1 MEKVKEE
8 GVDKKMKNTTRHAI
22 GIAIIIL
29 IALVSWA
36 LVDTVGKEKYSN
48 LGIEEYEK
56 GNYDK
61 AIEYFTMAIEL
72 TPNNAIAYHNR
83 GLAYLKTGSKYTP
96 EGKASLEKAIS
107 DYSKAVELKPDYVE
121 AYYHRGVARI
131 EFIHFYDKPFSQ
143 AENEMFN
150 EGLNDFNKAL
160 ELDGTFYLSYS
171 GMGNAYDRYGEF
183 DEAVKWYNKAL
194 DNENKILQ
202 KRGKEA
208 LAGIY
213 YSRGRA
219 YQRVEDPQA
228 IQDYEKSL
236 EYDPNFDIT
245 LGHLASI
252 YSSIGKYEDA
262 LELYDRSVDI
272 KESQPVLGLWDFHT
286 WDGRG
291 VCYYKLGEY
300 DKAIQD
306 LNKAIEVGRRPI
318 LPAYLYLGK
327 TFLAMEDDTKAG
339 EYFEE
344 VTGICTDAIEKIE
357 KGEQVWLYPS
367 EVYALYNIRGLAYI
381 EFEEYDKAI
390 SDFERVVQLSPD
402 FPRGHTYYY
411 VDGRKN
417 IGIAYSKMGDK
428 EKAKEFYQEA
438 LSMAEGRGLQFTKEE
453 IEKLLKEL

>member
-1 MEKVKEE
+1 
-8 GVDKKMKNTTRHAI
+8 MKNTTRHVV

-36 LVDTVGKEKYSN
+36 LVDTLGKEKYSN

-219 YQRVEDPQA
+219 YQRVENPQA

-252 YSSIGKYEDA
+252 YSCIGKYEDA
-262 LELYDRSVDI
+262 LELYDRSVNI
-272 KESQPVLGLWDFHT
+272 KESQPALGMWDFHT
-286 WDGRG
+286 WEGRG
-291 VCYYKLGEY
+291 VCYYKLEEY
-300 DKAIQD
+300 EKAIQD
-306 LNKAIEVGRRPI
+306 LNKALEVAYWP
-318 LPAYLYLGK
+318 LPEAHLYLGK
-327 TFLAMEDDTKAG
+327 IFLITGDEVKAT
-339 EYFEE
+339 EHFTSVIE
-344 VTGICTDAIEKIE
+344 ICSQKIE
-357 KGEQVWLYPS
+357 KAKPWEAIYDS
-367 EVYALYNIRGLAYI
+367 YNTRGLTYI
-381 EFEEYDKAI
+381 ELGEYDKAI
-390 SDFERVVQLSPD
+390 SDFEKVIQLSPD
-402 FPRGHTYYY
+402 FPVGHAYYP
-411 VDGRKN
+411 VESRKN
-417 IGIAYSKMGDK
+417 MGIAYSKMEKK
-428 EKAKEFYQEA
+428 EKAKAFYQEA
-438 LSMAEGRGLQFTKEE
+438 LGIAEGQGLQFTKNE
-453 IEKLLKEL
+453 IEELLKEL